1 MRARRLPVR
10 QRGIRLLLQQ
20 AILGGAELG
29 YHEFRQLWLGN
40 VDRLP
45 MRHPRGLDRG
55 ALQREWPIMDRSI
68 DRSINDKLCCKT
80 FSSSSP
86 SFSPDR
92 GRDGKLV
99 AVDLFHLYGH
109 TWGILRYE
117 SDSRC
122 AVRVSEIDFSGEG
135 ERILTL
141 DYTSFFFF
149 FSEIRLFDGYIKL
162 QFFVNYLFI
171 RYRFFFTFK
180 LYLVCILSAYIY
192 NWI

>member
-1 MRARRLPVR
+1 MDVRSVPTLSNHGIFFFFFSFSHRCDHGRSGAMRARRLPMR

-20 AILGGAELG
+20 AVLGGAELG
-29 YHEFRQLWLGN
+29 YHEFRQLWPGY

-68 DRSINDKLCCKT
+68 DRSMTNFLVVIVIVQ
-80 FSSSSP
+80 SP
-86 SFSPDR
+86 SPPFLPDR

-122 AVRVSEIDFSGEG
+122 AVRVSEIDFYGEG
-135 ERILTL
+135 KRIF
-141 DYTSFFFF
+141 Y
-149 FSEIRLFDGYIKL
+149 
-162 QFFVNYLFI
+162 
-171 RYRFFFTFK
+171 
-180 LYLVCILSAYIY
+180 
-192 NWI
+192 

>member
-1 MRARRLPVR
+1 MRSWTIRFHAGQAVTSATTWDPIIIAASNFG
-10 QRGIRLLLQQ
+10 RGRIGVSRISTTLAWQCWPSSN
-20 AILGGAELG
+20 ASPSRVG
-29 YHEFRQLWLGN
+29 
-40 VDRLP
+40 
-45 MRHPRGLDRG
+45 PRCFTTWVADHG
-55 ALQREWPIMDRSI
+55 SI
-68 DRSINDKLCCKT
+68 DRSIDQWQTLLQT

-149 FSEIRLFDGYIKL
+149 
-162 QFFVNYLFI
+162 
-171 RYRFFFTFK
+171 
-180 LYLVCILSAYIY
+180 LVKSVFLTGILNCSSL
-192 NWI
+192 

>member
-68 DRSINDKLCCKT
+68 DRSINDKLCCKLSHHRPPPSPQIEDAMG
-80 FSSSSP
+80 SSWQWIYFISM
-86 SFSPDR
+86 
-92 GRDGKLV
+92 V
-99 AVDLFHLYGH
+99 
-109 TWGILRYE
+109 ILG
-117 SDSRC
+117 
-122 AVRVSEIDFSGEG
+122 A
-135 ERILTL
+135 
-141 DYTSFFFF
+141 
-149 FSEIRLFDGYIKL
+149 
-162 QFFVNYLFI
+162 FFVMNL
-171 RYRFFFTFK
+171 
-180 LYLVCILSAYIY
+180 ILGVLSG
-192 NWI
+192 